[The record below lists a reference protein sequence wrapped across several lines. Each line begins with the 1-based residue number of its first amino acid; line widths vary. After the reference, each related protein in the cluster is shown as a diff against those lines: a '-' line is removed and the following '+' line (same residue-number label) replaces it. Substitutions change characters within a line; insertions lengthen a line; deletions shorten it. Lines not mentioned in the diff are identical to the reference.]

1 MNKKAYSETSIV
13 QRISALLC
21 LYWWNLTWSHHLAT
35 SRPKWVNTI
44 RIAFLMSS
52 CSSFNVSASKVEP
65 IMEQLTNHSWIG
77 TKTVQFP
84 IKHTWCIQLHA
95 VNLNTYSFVCS
106 VVLQR
111 KSSRRTLHRHATEVW
126 LKNCKKRTLSSFSWK
141 TTIRPLVYNAWNSNS
156 TARLTK
162 YSNQW
167 VLTCQLGTQKKWFP
181 HVWQL
186 WLHIML

>member
-1 MNKKAYSETSIV
+1 MNKKAYSETSVV

-35 SRPKWVNTI
+35 ARPKWVNTI
-44 RIAFLMSS
+44 RIAFLMSR

-95 VNLNTYSFVCS
+95 VNWTHIHLFAALFCS
-106 VVLQR
+106 GSRVVAPCTDTRQKYGWR
-111 KSSRRTLHRHATEVW
+111 
-126 LKNCKKRTLSSFSWK
+126 
-141 TTIRPLVYNAWNSNS
+141 
-156 TARLTK
+156 TARKERYPLFHERLPSAPSCTMPGIVTALPGLLNIAT
-162 YSNQW
+162 SE
-167 VLTCQLGTQKKWFP
+167 C
-181 HVWQL
+181 
-186 WLHIML
+186 